1 MRPRKF
7 REVNRQHSGKNVSN
21 RLWIHRA
28 PGVGLQEV
36 AEKKMYSTCFLD
48 DKQEIGSSMT
58 CHL

>member
-21 RLWIHRA
+21 RLLGHRA

-36 AEKKMYSTCFLD
+36 AEKKKCTQRVFL
-48 DKQEIGSSMT
+48 MT
-58 CHL
+58 NKKSAAA